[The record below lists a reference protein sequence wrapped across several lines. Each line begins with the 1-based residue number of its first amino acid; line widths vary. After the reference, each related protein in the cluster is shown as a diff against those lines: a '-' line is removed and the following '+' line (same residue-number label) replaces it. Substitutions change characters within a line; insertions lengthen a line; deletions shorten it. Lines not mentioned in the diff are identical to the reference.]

1 MSVFSVSSDDLELL
15 DLPAEIQSNRSYKFD
30 SLNEGP
36 EGVTGMDIP
45 Q

>member
-1 MSVFSVSSDDLELL
+1 MSVFSVSSEDLELL
-15 DLPAEIQSNRSYKFD
+15 DMLPEIASNTSYKFD

-36 EGVTGMDIP
+36 EGITGMDIP